1 MIRISIGNRANS
13 KYLSCTA
20 DFVLVQSVETGLMKR
35 NGLRNEKFSDCF
47 NKVSGHADIS

>member
-20 DFVLVQSVETGLMKR
+20 DFVLIQSVGTGLMKR
-35 NGLRNEKFSDCF
+35 KWFERCGNLAT
-47 NKVSGHADIS
+47 VSI